1 MFGFFSAT
9 FLYFNCSVTEG
20 SNIIKHKLSTTAH
33 AIHIYM
39 YSSTYLC
46 VQTHTDSTKFSFLQ
60 KGSKIDALPI
70 NRRKRS
76 RLTKLSAIHIKNQEI
91 QINASGFF
99 LIKCFCLQTRPDHC
113 CLISKVIV
121 KLSLWTKVKRNFKVI
136 ESIWKIYIDCKILSF
151 AIFQSQLVSFSRKLK

>member
-1 MFGFFSAT
+1 MNKYGLKVNRNYCLFFFSAT

-76 RLTKLSAIHIKNQEI
+76 RLTKLSTIHIKNQEI

-121 KLSLWTKVKRNFKVI
+121 KLSLWTNVKRNFKVI
-136 ESIWKIYIDCKILSF
+136 ESN
-151 AIFQSQLVSFSRKLK
+151 LKNLYRL